1 MERHAAHQRNSPGW
15 TQVAECREA
24 AEGLQALLAQGI
36 FVDAGAAP
44 AEAIAEL
51 QQLMDHISELKVM
64 GHRCL
69 RDLFMLV

>member
-1 MERHAAHQRNSPGW
+1 
-15 TQVAECREA
+15 VAECREA
-24 AEGLQALLAQGI
+24 AEGLQALLVQGI

-44 AEAIAEL
+44 AEAVAEL

-69 RDLFMLV
+69 RDPFMFVCIRRLAASHTINLIS